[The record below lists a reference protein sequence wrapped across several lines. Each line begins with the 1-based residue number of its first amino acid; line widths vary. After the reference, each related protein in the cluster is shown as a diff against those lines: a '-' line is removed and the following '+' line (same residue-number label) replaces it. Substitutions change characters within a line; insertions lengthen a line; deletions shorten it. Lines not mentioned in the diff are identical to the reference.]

1 MRIREEL
8 KLRRVGSSYFI
19 VDPGDASIDLSNI
32 ISLSKAAAY
41 LWEQFQG
48 RDFTPS
54 LMADSLCE
62 KYDVSRETA
71 LHDINQMLDQWK
83 EFNLLA

>member
-1 MRIREEL
+1 MRIKEGL

-19 VDPGDASIDLSNI
+19 VDPGDKNVDLSNI
-32 ISLSKAAAY
+32 ITLSNAAAY

-48 RDFTPS
+48 CDFTPS
-54 LMADSLCE
+54 QMADSLCE

-71 LHDINQMLDQWK
+71 LHDINKMLEQWK
-83 EFNLLA
+83 EFALLI